1 MENKEQQ
8 ILSEI
13 KEMMASIRSQLELL
27 DAKMAELQQATAV
40 SDEETTPIDLD
51 IEDLIVEEF
60 TGDEIAEVPAV
71 PAAPE
76 VLSVPEVSEVPE
88 MSDALE
94 APEVSELMVERCEP
108 EEEPEEEPECELE
121 CEPETEP
128 DIDDLPFD
136 DIPVAEEPVTEEH
149 TEDDGDDDLPIFAEP
164 EPVPVQPTVQT
175 VVKPQTAVI
184 DAMAA
189 RQAWRTDMPGTP
201 VKDIRSAISLN
212 DRILFINMLF
222 NQDPM
227 SFQEALT
234 RINQMASLDEVA
246 GYVVE
251 EHPEW
256 DLDSEFVYRFMMAV
270 RRKVR

>member
-40 SDEETTPIDLD
+40 SDEETTPI
-51 IEDLIVEEF
+51 EF

-88 MSDALE
+88 VPEMSDALE

-108 EEEPEEEPECELE
+108 EEEPECELGG
-121 CEPETEP
+121 EP

-270 RRKVR
+270 RRKIQ

>member
-27 DAKMAELQQATAV
+27 DAKMAELQQAIAV
-40 SDEETTPIDLD
+40 SDEDTTPIDLD
-51 IEDLIVEEF
+51 IEDFIVEEF

-76 VLSVPEVSEVPE
+76 VLSVPEVSE
-88 MSDALE
+88 
-94 APEVSELMVERCEP
+94 LMVERCEP
-108 EEEPEEEPECELE
+108 EEEP
-121 CEPETEP
+121 
-128 DIDDLPFD
+128 
-136 DIPVAEEPVTEEH
+136 VTEEH
-149 TEDDGDDDLPIFAEP
+149 TEGDGDDDLPIFAEP
-164 EPVPVQPTVQT
+164 EPVPVPVQPTVQT